1 MPGDMTKVDMD
12 AAGLAS
18 GFDAVH
24 NCLVCKVRDKC
35 PLDRSYAE
43 EQYRRGIMVSACS
56 LHWYDMFRLHR
67 ILRKLQRRY
76 ESYED
81 ARADQKSAKL
91 FRVHDRIMHS
101 MLEDLDVMVAE
112 LEEFKRQRGHYPGM
126 DGTVFRDDR
135 RTEADSS
142 LYR

>member
-1 MPGDMTKVDMD
+1 MEN
-12 AAGLAS
+12 AGLGA

-35 PLDRSYAE
+35 PLDRSSAE
-43 EQYRRGIMVSACS
+43 EQYRRGIIVSACS

-67 ILRKLQRRY
+67 ILRKLQKRY

-81 ARADQKSAKL
+81 ARADPKAAKL
-91 FRVHDRIMHS
+91 FRVHDHIMHL
-101 MLEDLDVMVAE
+101 MLGDLDVMVQE
-112 LEEFKRQRGHYPGM
+112 LEEFKSQRGHYPGM
-126 DGTVFRDDR
+126 DGTVFRDDK
-135 RTEADSS
+135 RTETDSN